1 MTLFIL
7 FFVEINV
14 NIIMQLIGTR
24 VTTTIYL
31 SNNMEF
37 YFAIRLILF
46 IFFSSLSLSP
56 NIQCEFLYIYFL
68 LFYKIIM

>member
-1 MTLFIL
+1 
-7 FFVEINV
+7 
-14 NIIMQLIGTR
+14 MQLIGTR

-46 IFFSSLSLSP
+46 IFFSSLSLQIYNANS
-56 NIQCEFLYIYFL
+56 YIYIFL